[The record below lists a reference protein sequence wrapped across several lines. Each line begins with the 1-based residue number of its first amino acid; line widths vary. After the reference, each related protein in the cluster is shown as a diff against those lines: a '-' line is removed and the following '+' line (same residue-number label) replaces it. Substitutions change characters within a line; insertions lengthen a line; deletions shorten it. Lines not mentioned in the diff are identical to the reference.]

1 MTLIGNS
8 ALPLNQFAFQAMTLT
23 GKSALPLKHFALEEG
38 VF

>member
-1 MTLIGNS
+1 MTLTGNS

-23 GKSALPLKHFALEEG
+23 GKSALPLKHFASEEG